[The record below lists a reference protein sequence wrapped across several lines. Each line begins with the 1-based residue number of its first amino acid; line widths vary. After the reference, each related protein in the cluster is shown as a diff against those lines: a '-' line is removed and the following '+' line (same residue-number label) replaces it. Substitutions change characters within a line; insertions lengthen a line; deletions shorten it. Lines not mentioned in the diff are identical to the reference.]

1 MEEWFS
7 TNKPPLFRGTKY
19 DYQKEHM
26 IAHFESINIDL
37 WDVVENEDY
46 IPYDD
51 QLNEI
56 PRGQWTEKQKLIFLL
71 NSKA

>member
-1 MEEWFS
+1 
-7 TNKPPLFRGTKY
+7 
-19 DYQKEHM
+19 M